1 MLSLELLYILLHAY
15 NQLKQIGLHNTTQP
29 PVLDAAIKIA
39 GLLQSY
45 KLQMS
50 SLSNISK
57 KAKDSN
63 AYCTPRHITTSS
75 KNGH

>member
-29 PVLDAAIKIA
+29 PVLDKATEIE

-45 KLQMS
+45 K
-50 SLSNISK
+50 
-57 KAKDSN
+57 
-63 AYCTPRHITTSS
+63 RHELI
-75 KNGH
+75 KQHW